1 MSPGLRFPGHMTRDF
16 RLSTMSKKNNLIPS
30 TFSVLLVLIAAL
42 WAAFPFYW
50 SIINSIKQPLDTF
63 EPKWIPFL
71 QFTPTLQWWQDE
83 LSIRET
89 QNAMVNSTIIAVG
102 AATLA
107 LVLGTLAGYALA
119 RFKFTRFKNENM
131 TMWFL
136 SQRVMPPAVA
146 VIPYF
151 IILSRLKMLDSHIA
165 LIFLNT
171 TFVLSFAVVIMRQM
185 FRDLPAELEEA
196 ALVDGT
202 SYFGAFWRIALPL
215 VAPGLVATWIL
226 CLAFTWNEFLMAL
239 SLTTKDAIPM
249 PVIIAGSEHT
259 RGVQFWFVGVRTV
272 LTMLV
277 PAALALAAQ
286 KYIVRGLTFGA
297 LKG

>member
-1 MSPGLRFPGHMTRDF
+1 
-16 RLSTMSKKNNLIPS
+16 MSKKPS
-30 TFSVLLVLIAAL
+30 FLPSAFTSVLVLIAAL

-50 SIINSIKQPLDTF
+50 SFINSIKEPLDTF

-83 LSIRET
+83 LAVRET
-89 QNAMVNSTIIAVG
+89 QNAIVNSTIIAVG

-107 LVLGTLAGYALA
+107 LLLGTLAGYSLA
-119 RFKFTRFKNENM
+119 RFKFTRFKTENM

-146 VIPYF
+146 IIPYF
-151 IILSRLKMLDSHIA
+151 IILSRLKLLDSHIA
-165 LIFLNT
+165 LILLNT

-202 SYFGAFWRIALPL
+202 SYFGAFWRVALPL

-239 SLTTKDAIPM
+239 SLTSKDAIPM